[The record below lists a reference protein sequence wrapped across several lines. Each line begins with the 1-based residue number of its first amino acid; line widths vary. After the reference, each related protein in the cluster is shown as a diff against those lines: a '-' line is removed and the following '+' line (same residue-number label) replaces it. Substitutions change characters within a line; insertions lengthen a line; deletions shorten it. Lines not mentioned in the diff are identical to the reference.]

1 MSSDIISATAN
12 VVAGY
17 AARNDTTPEILA
29 DLIPRVAAALESVGT
44 LSAVDEDDG
53 EPEVVL
59 VRLPGRAPAVPI
71 EESVHDDHLVCLEDG
86 QALTCLRRYL
96 QSHYGLSPEQYRKR
110 WGLPPDYPFTAPAYS
125 RRRREIWANMQGR
138 K

>member
-29 DLIPRVAAALESVGT
+29 DLIPASLQPGVGRS
-44 LSAVDEDDG
+44 LSAWTRTMESRKWSLSG
-53 EPEVVL
+53 SRP
-59 VRLPGRAPAVPI
+59 RPRGTI
-71 EESVHDDHLVCLEDG
+71 EESVHDDHLVCWKTG
-86 QALTCLRRYL
+86 GAHVPSAL
-96 QSHYGLSPEQYRKR
+96 SAKHYGLSPELYRKR
-110 WGLPPDYPFTAPAYS
+110 WACLPTILSPHRLT